1 MDDHAFQIIMSLI
14 AVISAI
20 TGGTGAAIGVKSN
33 SKHKALNKKLTERV
47 AIVETEVENLKETD
61 KKIEKL
67 LLHMDKKIDGI
78 KDILLEKGNKNNAK
92 ES

>member
-14 AVISAI
+14 AVISTI
-20 TGGTGAAIGVKSN
+20 TGGTGAVIGVKSN

-47 AIVETEVENLKETD
+47 SVVETEIKNLKDND

-67 LLHMDKKIDGI
+67 LLRMDEKVDGI
-78 KDILLEKGNKNNAK
+78 KNILLEKRNK
-92 ES
+92 